1 MAQEEEAREDAP
13 TQEQQPTPAPTPI
26 PAPVVACA
34 PQPMPAPMPE
44 PVPPDAGPYVMII
57 NLATLDQIQQI
68 GRFSG
73 SIGVTGVF
81 KRGTLVDAY
90 MREAGG
96 VGYGR

>member
-1 MAQEEEAREDAP
+1 
-13 TQEQQPTPAPTPI
+13 
-26 PAPVVACA
+26 
-34 PQPMPAPMPE
+34 MPAPMPE